1 MNEILGYDCDGNEI
15 YEFMI
20 LGGIWTNDID
30 ISELEDTDPRQYCAV
45 VADDGKAYAISVF
58 DHRNKEL
65 IRKREN
71 IPDDAEIPTI
81 IKTISEMEG
90 YEILV
95 WCGAYGIE
103 DRYYDLDT
111 IELKNKLNK
120 MLGNGRKLR
129 KR

>member
-1 MNEILGYDCDGNEI
+1 MDEVLGYDCNGNEI

-58 DHRNKEL
+58 DHWNKEL
-65 IRKREN
+65 IREREN
-71 IPDDAEIPTI
+71 IPDDEEIPTI
-81 IKTISEMEG
+81 IKPISEMEG
-90 YEILV
+90 YEITV
-95 WCGAYGIE
+95 WCGAYGLE
-103 DRYYDLDT
+103 DRYYDLCTD
-111 IELKNKLNK
+111 ELKNKLNK
-120 MLGNGRKLR
+120 MLGKSRKLR